1 MGLFFAMICCTLSA
15 IVGYVC
21 GAKDSNKPMLNKKKK
36 VEEKRTTFSQLKTR
50 LYHAKVTAHCYGTT
64 RPTENE
70 SYNGFY
76 IARVPDVKSIE
87 EYGYYLLKVFGF
99 PIITIVELED
109 EGRTKKI
116 RFHDEKERESFFI
129 SLDYRGEAE
138 KDEAL
143 EQFFRELF
151 VFFEQ
156 YVKVGCPI
164 THMKLDS
171 EVEIIVAR
179 AKGVD
184 IDPQNYN
191 ARRYGIARGDI

>member
-1 MGLFFAMICCTLSA
+1 MGLFFAMICCALSA

-21 GAKDSNKPMLNKKKK
+21 GAKDSNKPVFNKKKK

-50 LYHAKVTAHCYGTT
+50 LYHAKVTAHCYGKT

-76 IARVPDVKSIE
+76 IQRVPDVKSIE
-87 EYGYYLLKVFGF
+87 EYGYYLLKVLGF
-99 PIITIVELED
+99 PIITKVEFE
-109 EGRTKKI
+109 EERRTKI
-116 RFHDEKERESFFI
+116 LRFHNEKDRDSFYI
-129 SLDYRGEAE
+129 SLGYRGEAE
-138 KDEAL
+138 EDEAL

-156 YVKVGCPI
+156 YVKDGCPI

-184 IDPQNYN
+184 VDPQNYN
-191 ARRYGIARGDI
+191 AHRYGIARGDI